1 MLPHWSVEFYGHR
14 SPCFSAPNMWMMTQ
28 NCRKPHQPRV
38 IFPGHVRSPL
48 VSQLVQLFKWEK
60 LRKNIFGTWYRPW
73 WLPSGN
79 WTVRVFQMAI
89 VKSLIYPWRNVIFH
103 RFLLVYQRVIDFP
116 NPLFFWHFG
125 QAAAGGPF
133 LTHAGA
139 GAWSVTAL
147 DSCRWPFL
155 QHVDMLVTYHLNIL
169 KCGCEL

>member
-1 MLPHWSVEFYGHR
+1 MSMLPHWSVEFYGHR

-116 NPLFFWHFG
+116 NPLFFL
-125 QAAAGGPF
+125 ALRSGGCWWT
-133 LTHAGA
+133 LSYTRRRG
-139 GAWSVTAL
+139 S
-147 DSCRWPFL
+147 
-155 QHVDMLVTYHLNIL
+155 LVSYSPWQL
-169 KCGCEL
+169 